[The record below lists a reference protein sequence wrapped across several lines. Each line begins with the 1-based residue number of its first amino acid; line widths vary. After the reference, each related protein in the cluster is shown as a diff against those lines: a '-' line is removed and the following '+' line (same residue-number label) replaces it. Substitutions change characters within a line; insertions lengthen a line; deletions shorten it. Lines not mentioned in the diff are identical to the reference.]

1 MKHGISIDLDQVS
14 FLYFES
20 YFVAERK
27 AHILN
32 ACHPHTLASTMAG
45 PGQFAALGKTFTW
58 CPLPHISEYKLT
70 WTNNAFVT
78 VFIIFVS
85 VSHWQLT
92 LF

>member
-45 PGQFAALGKTFTW
+45 PGQFAALGKNFT
-58 CPLPHISEYKLT
+58 LPHISEYKLT
-70 WTNNAFVT
+70 WTNNEQYFCNSIYY
-78 VFIIFVS
+78 FC
-85 VSHWQLT
+85 
-92 LF
+92 